1 MLARYAWQSLW
12 RRPGRALLCVLG
24 VTLCVG
30 LMVALLT
37 VTEAVKRALGDSV
50 ASTGAQMV
58 IQKRSKPGGPRP
70 VKLPKDLV
78 ALQEAVLGRLA
89 ARPEVSGAYGALEL
103 WVFPELVRGAT
114 RAVGQDEQGLP
125 LVEETTG
132 GRRALEPVV
141 VAGLEPGRPVLGPSG
156 SARRPEMMRPGLM
169 EGRNLRPHE
178 MAQAVVTE
186 DFAEKARL
194 EVGDSVALGPA
205 QKFTVVGILA
215 ESARDHVAGAQVFVT
230 LQAAQALLGQGAV
243 VDTLFLT
250 IEHATDC
257 NEVAQYVEELLGP
270 DVSIT
275 TESSLDGGTMSLISS
290 TTRLLRAAAV
300 FVVVFVGLL
309 LLWGSMVQTALR
321 SGETGLLRAVGWRVR
336 DLQRLFALRGLYVGL
351 SGAVTGWVL
360 GTVVAWMYGET
371 VAVKLPSALPA
382 ADVLGNLEET
392 PLALPLS
399 VQASWEL
406 LAVALVLVL
415 VAALVGAVVGGR
427 LIARSQ
433 PLAALE
439 HGR

>member
-58 IQKRSKPGGPRP
+58 IQKRSKPAGPRP

-89 ARPEVSGAYGALEL
+89 ARQEVSGAYGALEL
-103 WVFPELVRGAT
+103 WVFPELVQRTT
-114 RAVGQDEQGLP
+114 RVVGQDEQGLP
-125 LVEETTG
+125 LVEEATG
-132 GRRALEPVV
+132 GTRALEPVV
-141 VAGLEPGRPVLGPSG
+141 VAGLEPRRPVTGPSG
-156 SARRPEMMRPGLM
+156 SPTRPEMLRPGLV
-169 EGRNLRPHE
+169 EGRHLRPHE

-186 DFAEKARL
+186 DFAKKARL
-194 EVGDSVALGPA
+194 EVGDSIALGPGHRFA
-205 QKFTVVGILA
+205 IVGILG
-215 ESARDHVAGAQVFVT
+215 ESTRDHAAGAQVFVT

-257 NEVAQYVEELLGP
+257 KEVAQYVEELLGP
-270 DVSIT
+270 EVSIT

-290 TTRLLRAAAV
+290 MTRLLRAAAA
-300 FVVVFVGLL
+300 FVVAFVGLL
-309 LLWGSMVQTALR
+309 LLWGSMVQAALR

-360 GTVVAWMYGET
+360 GTLVAWMYGET

-399 VQASWEL
+399 VTGSWEL
-406 LAVALVLVL
+406 LVVAVVLVL
-415 VAALVGAVVGGR
+415 AAALVGALVGGR

-433 PLAALE
+433 PLTALE